1 MRKTKFKI
9 FVSSFMLL
17 SVAIG
22 VINAAE
28 PKAATTSTC
37 FLRNPPDSSVDWKFH
52 GNQTVWVSLENGNVL
67 GVTATLGEYC
77 AGKWQYEHYVIA
89 PFYTTEEK
97 KYSIFGNPPIVW
109 NFSISTASDAA
120 LITGHARWDSF

>member
-1 MRKTKFKI
+1 MRKTKLK
-9 FVSSFMLL
+9 MLVL
-17 SVAIG
+17 SLMSLVVGIG

-37 FLRNPPDSSVDWKFH
+37 FLRNPPDSSVDWKFY

-67 GVTATLGEYC
+67 GVTATLGLYN
-77 AGKWQYEHYVIA
+77 AGKWEYKQYVIA

-97 KYSIFGNPPIVW
+97 AYSIFGNPPIIW

-120 LITGHARWDSF
+120 LITGHARWNSF